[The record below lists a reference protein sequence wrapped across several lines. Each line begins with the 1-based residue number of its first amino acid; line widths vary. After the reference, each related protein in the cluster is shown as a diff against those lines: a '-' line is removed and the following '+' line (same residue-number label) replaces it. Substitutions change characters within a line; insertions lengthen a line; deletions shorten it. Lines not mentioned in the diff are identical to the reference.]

1 MAALGMVPLA
11 LVVVLAALAA
21 TGPGQ
26 AKVAGKPGIFGF
38 LETERK
44 GLKAF
49 PKWTGALERYF
60 KEKGKVSGACTAK
73 SFNKCHYKSWKQF
86 LDGVKGAPTGR
97 KLKKINDFMNKARYI
112 VDPINW
118 GVKDYWETP
127 GQFFN
132 RYGDCEDY
140 TIAKYL
146 SLRVSTAEQKWATE
160 AA

>member
-1 MAALGMVPLA
+1 S
-11 LVVVLAALAA
+11 
-21 TGPGQ
+21 
-26 AKVAGKPGIFGF
+26 
-38 LETERK
+38 
-44 GLKAF
+44 
-49 PKWTGALERYF
+49 F
-60 KEKGKVSGACTAK
+60 K
-73 SFNKCHYKSWKQF
+73 KCHYKSWKQF

-132 RYGDCEDY
+132 RYGNCEDY